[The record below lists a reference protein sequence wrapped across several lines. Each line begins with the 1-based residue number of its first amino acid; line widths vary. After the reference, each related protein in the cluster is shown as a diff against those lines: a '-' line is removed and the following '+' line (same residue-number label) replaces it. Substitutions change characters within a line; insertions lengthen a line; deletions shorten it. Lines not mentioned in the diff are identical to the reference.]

1 MSRYDS
7 YIICGTPRSGSTMLC
22 SLLEAGGLGQP
33 QSYFRRQ
40 SISGIAEE
48 LGVAGSDGDDPV
60 GFSRR
65 YLDAVLEEGRA
76 GTAWFGLRVM
86 FETLPELSAR
96 LESLFPEAADAPAL
110 FERAFGRPLYIHL
123 SRGDKVAQAVS
134 LFKAY
139 ATGLWHKG
147 SDGSELERTAPHR
160 DTGYDGDAI
169 GAIVDELELHDAGWR
184 QWFASH
190 GIEPV
195 RLTYETLSED
205 PRAGL
210 RTVLAALGGDPSIAE
225 RMAPG
230 TSRLADAQSA
240 AWIARFKADRRIAMS
255 QG

>member
-1 MSRYDS
+1 MVRPARDVRKR
-7 YIICGTPRSGSTMLC
+7 CRNCPTR
-22 SLLEAGGLGQP
+22 LEA
-33 QSYFRRQ
+33 
-40 SISGIAEE
+40 
-48 LGVAGSDGDDPV
+48 
-60 GFSRR
+60 
-65 YLDAVLEEGRA
+65 
-76 GTAWFGLRVM
+76 
-86 FETLPELSAR
+86 
-96 LESLFPEAADAPAL
+96 LFPEGPDAPSL

-160 DTGYDGDAI
+160 DAGYDGDAI

-190 GIEPV
+190 DIEPV
-195 RLTYETLSED
+195 RLTYEALSED

-210 RTVLAALGGDPSIAE
+210 RAVLAALGGDPSIAE

-240 AWIARFKADRRIAMS
+240 AWIARFKADRRTEVP